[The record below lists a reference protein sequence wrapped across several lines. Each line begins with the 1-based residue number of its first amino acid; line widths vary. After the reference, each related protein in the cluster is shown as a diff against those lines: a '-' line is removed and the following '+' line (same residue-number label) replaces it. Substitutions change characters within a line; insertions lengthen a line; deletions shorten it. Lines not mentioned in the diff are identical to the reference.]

1 MVYTRPKT
9 VTRPSSNRARRALT
23 SFMQRTPLTTTPRD
37 AANQGV
43 VWTVEDVNVNVNLYS
58 A

>member
-1 MVYTRPKT
+1 
-9 VTRPSSNRARRALT
+9 
-23 SFMQRTPLTTTPRD
+23 MQRTPLTTTPRD